1 MTVVNAAAPG
11 AGAGQ
16 SGGQAADMGGRGL
29 TGLRER
35 VTVLGGTLRTG
46 PHRGGFRVT
55 AVLPHRPPA
64 QATPPGTDTAVGSAQ
79 EATERHAAV
88 RRSARR
94 RSIAAFAAPVVAA
107 AFFVPAAVY
116 LAWQLTTGVLTPARF
131 DELEPGRS
139 RTELT
144 HLLPGGAFPYP
155 PDHARSASRPPGA
168 ACEFYRS
175 GRDLF
180 DQVDLY
186 RLCWTD
192 GRLVAKDTWEATDSG
207 RTSG

>member
-1 MTVVNAAAPG
+1 MEYFEQHGKPCPKHAETRRCKDCEAGITAKHLLAVRCDACLPAWKNEPAADAGQKVRNHAAAGRQPRQTG
-11 AGAGQ
+11 AG
-16 SGGQAADMGGRGL
+16 
-29 TGLRER
+29 
-35 VTVLGGTLRTG
+35 
-46 PHRGGFRVT
+46 
-55 AVLPHRPPA
+55 
-64 QATPPGTDTAVGSAQ
+64 PGS
-79 EATERHAAV
+79 
-88 RRSARR
+88 
-94 RSIAAFAAPVVAA
+94 
-107 AFFVPAAVY
+107 
-116 LAWQLTTGVLTPARF
+116 RF

-155 PDHARSASRPPGA
+155 PDHARSAHRPPGA

-180 DQVDLY
+180 DLFDLY

-192 GRLVAKDTWEATDSG
+192 GRLVAKDTWEATDTG